1 MPAFETKLRPPFDLT
16 LEMPRPRKFTSGYM
30 EVMRKTAK
38 EITHFRDIETLLN
51 YVVNALQ
58 HDFHFYIASV
68 FYYDRGRQV
77 AILLAQKGQS
87 NYPPPIGFLQPIECG
102 FVGRTLREEVTLLV
116 NEVDQAPE
124 YVSPEGYWAAGS
136 ELCVPIYAK
145 DKLWGVL
152 NVESAETKAFTYQD
166 QLALEFIAN
175 QLGNAIYNL
184 EFQQQ

>member
-1 MPAFETKLRPPFDLT
+1 MSAFETKLSSPSDLK
-16 LEMPRPRKFTSGYM
+16 LEIPRPRKFTSGYM

-38 EITHFRDIETLLN
+38 EIAHFRAVEPLLN

-58 HDFHFYIASV
+58 HDFYFYIASI

-102 FVGRTLREEVTLLV
+102 FVGRTLREGVTLLV

-136 ELCVPIYAK
+136 ELCVPIYTNEM
-145 DKLWGVL
+145 LWGVL
-152 NVESAETKAFTYQD
+152 NVESVETKAFTYQD

-175 QLGNAIYNL
+175 QLGSAIYKL
-184 EFQQQ
+184 ESQQQ